1 MFRRSWLP
9 VLAGHSMLRV
19 ELQTIPLKPED
30 WTRVAHSNSP
40 QDGVLQLQPKR
51 RRGCRF
57 SRFCRLDKSG
67 TSAEFNGSWI
77 HMNSLESVPIK
88 IDGFPR
94 IVPWFSQGFPMDFAL
109 NQFCLEKRSF
119 RWRYLLTWT
128 WIRPKSAKGKHWSI
142 DLPALDGHNRFEMVL
157 IKYKWF
163 Y

>member
-1 MFRRSWLP
+1 MFKYVQKKLTPCFGWSFHAKSRIAHNPIETGRP
-9 VLAGHSMLRV
+9 
-19 ELQTIPLKPED
+19 
-30 WTRVAHSNSP
+30 HSNSP

-51 RRGCRF
+51 RHGCRF
-57 SRFCRLDKSG
+57 SRFCRLDKNG
-67 TSAEFNGSWI
+67 TSAEFIGYWI
-77 HMNSLESVPIK
+77 RMNSLESVPIK

-94 IVPWFSQGFPMDFAL
+94 IVPWFSQGSPMDFAL
-109 NQFCLEKRSF
+109 NQFCVEKHSF

-142 DLPALDGHNRFEMVL
+142 DLPALDGLNRFEMVL